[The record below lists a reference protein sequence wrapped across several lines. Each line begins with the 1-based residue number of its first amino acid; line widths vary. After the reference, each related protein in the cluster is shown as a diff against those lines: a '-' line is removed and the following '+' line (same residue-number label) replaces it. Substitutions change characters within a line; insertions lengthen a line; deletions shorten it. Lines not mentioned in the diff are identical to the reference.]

1 MLATL
6 EVCAEAPAMP
16 TQRVVINVSSVSLV
30 DWRPSCLKGRATVID
45 GDTIDIDGERVRLHG
60 IDAPELGQSFWCNGR
75 EFDCGAMA
83 AAALETLVADVTL
96 RCEPIE
102 RDCYGRLVA
111 KCFSR
116 SGVDL
121 CRRLVA
127 SGWALAFRRYSLDYV
142 PDEIKAREAFRGLWR
157 GTFDNPWDWRRSQIG
172 SSRSKSIGGPA
183 PDN

>member
-1 MLATL
+1 MF
-6 EVCAEAPAMP
+6 

-30 DWRPSCLKGRATVID
+30 DWRPACLSGRATVID
-45 GDTIDIDGERVRLHG
+45 GDTIDIAGERVRLHG
-60 IDAPELGQSFWCNGR
+60 IDAPELGQTFWCKGR

-83 AAALETLVADVTL
+83 MAALEALIADIEL

-116 SGVDL
+116 SGVDV

-142 PDEIKAREAFRGLWR
+142 PDEIKAKEAFRGLWR
-157 GTFDNPWDWRRSQIG
+157 GTFDKPWEWRQSGIAARKAEIEPT
-172 SSRSKSIGGPA
+172 PA
-183 PDN
+183 AYS

>member
-1 MLATL
+1 MF
-6 EVCAEAPAMP
+6 
-16 TQRVVINVSSVSLV
+16 TQRVVINVSSISIV
-30 DWRPSCLKGRATVID
+30 DWRPGCLIGRATVID

-60 IDAPELGQSFWCNGR
+60 IDAPELGQSFWCKGR
-75 EFDCGAMA
+75 ELDSGALA
-83 AAALETLVADVTL
+83 AAALESLVAEVTL

-116 SGVDL
+116 NGVDI

-142 PDEIKAREAFRGLWR
+142 PDEMKAREAFRGLWR
-157 GTFDNPWDWRRSQIG
+157 GTFDKPWDWRRSQVESARTAAVPG
-172 SSRSKSIGGPA
+172 A
-183 PDN
+183 VANT